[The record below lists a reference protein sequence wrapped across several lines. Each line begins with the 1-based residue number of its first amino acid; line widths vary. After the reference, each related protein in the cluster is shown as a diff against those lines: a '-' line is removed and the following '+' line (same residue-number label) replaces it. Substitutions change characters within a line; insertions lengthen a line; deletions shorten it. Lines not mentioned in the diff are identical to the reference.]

1 MARKPVK
8 VVFRSRPLIM
18 AVVMLLVITATVGM
32 VTLQNSLDNSRSQFE
47 AMRQQAAALEA
58 ANAELSA
65 NIAELGT
72 IDSAI
77 RIAEEELGLVD
88 PDTIIFTPAND

>member
-32 VTLQNSLDNSRSQFE
+32 VTLQNALDNSRSQFE

-58 ANAELSA
+58 ANAELNA
-65 NIAELGT
+65 NIAQLGT
-72 IDSAI
+72 VDSAI

-88 PDTIIFTPAND
+88 PDTIVFTPAID

>member
-1 MARKPVK
+1 MATKPVK

-32 VTLQNSLDNSRSQFE
+32 VTLQNALDNSRSQFE

-58 ANAELSA
+58 ANAELNA
-65 NIAELGT
+65 NIAQLGT
-72 IDSAI
+72 VDSAI

-88 PDTIIFTPAND
+88 PDTIVFTPAID

>member
-1 MARKPVK
+1 MTRKPVK

-32 VTLQNSLDNSRSQFE
+32 VTLQNALDNSRSQFE

-58 ANAELSA
+58 ANAELNA
-65 NIAELGT
+65 NIAQLGT
-72 IDSAI
+72 VDSAI

-88 PDTIIFTPAND
+88 PDTIVFTPAID